1 MYLLFS
7 NCNNIEYFFIAWK
20 TRMFLS
26 HNSALSELSEN
37 SVLKEY
43 YVSLISCSE
52 SIVDLLILI
61 FCGQHSFWIFLTE
74 YFFSLF
80 RTSRY
85 LLFFKWFSRQHSILV
100 AFFDQNVLKSWRNT
114 RVIRC
119 VHAWKHAWNNDLQP
133 EWMIRGKELQRKRL
147 TEV

>member
-20 TRMFLS
+20 TRMFLA

-52 SIVDLLILI
+52 SIVDL
-61 FCGQHSFWIFLTE
+61 
-74 YFFSLF
+74 
-80 RTSRY
+80 
-85 LLFFKWFSRQHSILV
+85 
-100 AFFDQNVLKSWRNT
+100 
-114 RVIRC
+114 
-119 VHAWKHAWNNDLQP
+119 
-133 EWMIRGKELQRKRL
+133 
-147 TEV
+147 